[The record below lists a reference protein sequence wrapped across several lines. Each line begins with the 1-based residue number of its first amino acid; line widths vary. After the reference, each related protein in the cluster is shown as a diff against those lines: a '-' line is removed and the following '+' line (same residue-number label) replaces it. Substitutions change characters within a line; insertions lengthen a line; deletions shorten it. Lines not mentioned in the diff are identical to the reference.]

1 MSACRHLNYTVHSV
15 AGMSVFACFSA
26 RDLLRIYAECGNNI
40 HALLFISLAAA
51 AAAVA
56 TDCERPPHVDNASVN
71 VVDDETGDLVSATY
85 ACAAGYRLLGEAE
98 LFCDL
103 DTDEW
108 QGDPPACRAGKCDV
122 RRDCSFRLLE
132 SPAPACGIP

>member
-1 MSACRHLNYTVHSV
+1 MPAFIPVLHTKIIIYHIFDL
-15 AGMSVFACFSA
+15 A
-26 RDLLRIYAECGNNI
+26 RAV
-40 HALLFISLAAA
+40 S

-56 TDCERPPHVDNASVN
+56 TDCERPPPVPNASVN
-71 VVDDETGDLVSATY
+71 LVDDADTDTENLVSAVY

-108 QGDPPACRAGKCDV
+108 QGEPPTCRAGNYMCLAAS
-122 RRDCSFRLLE
+122 R
-132 SPAPACGIP
+132 

>member
-1 MSACRHLNYTVHSV
+1 M
-15 AGMSVFACFSA
+15 F
-26 RDLLRIYAECGNNI
+26 
-40 HALLFISLAAA
+40 

-56 TDCERPPHVDNASVN
+56 TDCERPPPVPNASVN
-71 VVDDETGDLVSATY
+71 LVDDDDTENLVSAVY

-108 QGDPPACRAGKCDV
+108 QGEPPACRAGNYVWLANCGWLFGGNAIAI
-122 RRDCSFRLLE
+122 RCSGE
-132 SPAPACGIP
+132 